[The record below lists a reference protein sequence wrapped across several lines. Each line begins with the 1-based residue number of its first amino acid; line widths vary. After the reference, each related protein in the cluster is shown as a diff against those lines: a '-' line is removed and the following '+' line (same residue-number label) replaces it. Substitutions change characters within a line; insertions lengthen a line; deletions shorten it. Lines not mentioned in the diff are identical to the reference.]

1 MHYEPDRQFL
11 GKLTAV
17 KEELAAYLE
26 NFLTKRRPES
36 LYAPIHYTMSGDGKR
51 LRPVLLILAAEALGG
66 SRSEAMPAALAVE
79 LLHNFTL
86 VHDDIMDKDDTRR
99 GRPTVHQKWDT
110 DVALLAGDGLVGLA
124 YAALL
129 RGTSE
134 NLPHITRIFTDGIV
148 EVCEGQAL
156 DREFEVRDWVEMA
169 DYLEM
174 INKKTAC
181 LLRMCSE
188 IGGLISRGRDEHVQ
202 ALRDFGEN
210 LGMAFQIQDDLLDI
224 TADEKKLGKDFGSDV
239 KQKKKTYM
247 FIHAMQHGTQEQ
259 VRELREIYG
268 KSLITSQDISRVRT
282 LFEQT
287 GTLSETGKAVHGY
300 IEKAEQSLAALP
312 EGVHT
317 QDLHEFLRMIL
328 FRKA

>member
-1 MHYEPDRQFL
+1 MQYEPDRQFL
-11 GKLTAV
+11 SKLSALKKDV
-17 KEELAAYLE
+17 AAYLE
-26 NFLTKRRPES
+26 NFLVKKHPES
-36 LYAPIHYTMSGDGKR
+36 LYAPIQYTMSGDGKR
-51 LRPVLLILAAEALGG
+51 LRPALLLLAAEALGG
-66 SRSEAMPAALAVE
+66 ARSCSMPAAVGVE

-129 RGTSE
+129 RSE
-134 NLPHITRIFTDGIV
+134 SEKLSQIMRIFTDGII

-156 DREFEVRDWVEMA
+156 DREFEARDFVEMQ

-174 INKKTAC
+174 IGKKTAC
-181 LLRMCSE
+181 LLRMCTE
-188 IGGLISRGRDEHVQ
+188 IGGLVAQGSEEHILS
-202 ALRDFGEN
+202 LRRFGEN

-247 FIHAMQHGTQEQ
+247 YIHAMQHGSKAQ
-259 VRELREIYG
+259 VAELQEIYS
-268 KSLITSQDISRVRT
+268 KSMITAQDILRVRS
-282 LFEQT
+282 LFEQI
-287 GTLSETGKAVHGY
+287 GTLSETGKAVRSY
-300 IEKAEQSLAALP
+300 IEKAENSLALLS
-312 EGVHT
+312 EDVRT